1 MTIVRAEDFFKRRI
15 CITLTETSISMLDNL
30 VYAAKRGNPR
40 ASRST
45 VIARLIDSAVPDV
58 PAELEM

>member
-1 MTIVRAEDFFKRRI
+1 MIVKAEDVFTRRI
-15 CITLTETSISMLDNL
+15 CITLTETSIDMLDSL
-30 VYAAKRGNPR
+30 VYAAKRTNSR

-45 VIARLIDSAVPDV
+45 VIARLIDSAVPEV